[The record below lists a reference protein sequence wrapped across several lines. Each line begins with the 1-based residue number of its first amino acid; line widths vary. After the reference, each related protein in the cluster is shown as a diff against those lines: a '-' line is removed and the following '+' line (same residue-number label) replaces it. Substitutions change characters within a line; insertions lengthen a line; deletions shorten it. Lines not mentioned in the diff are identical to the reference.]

1 MSLEFEKD
9 NFLSLN
15 RLSSNSHY
23 YNEVFKRAERIAS
36 VVFYVLSYISSQEH
50 TAVHHRNLSDK
61 SMRVHETAIATL
73 NLHEYEAKDGL
84 HDFMQAIVA
93 LESAIHLASAARLF
107 TGDVERVITEEID
120 ALQRIVRNHYLQSGD
135 APATDTAQ
143 AVGPAPAPTGSL
155 QSDSNPTPAPT
166 APKPAAATSSRTASP
181 ARSSGTRSARPK
193 GDMSSQAGAVYGTG
207 PARIDRIKT
216 VLEAKGEATI
226 KDIAEVIT
234 DCSEKTIQ
242 RDLNSLIDAGEVT
255 RHGERRWSRYTVNK
269 S

>member
-15 RLSSNSHY
+15 RLSANSHY

-36 VVFYVLSYISSQEH
+36 VVFYVLSYIESHER

-84 HDFMQAIVA
+84 HDFMQAVVA

-120 ALQRIVRNHYLQSGD
+120 ALQRIVRNHYLQSGES
-135 APATDTAQ
+135 ATSDTPSA
-143 AVGPAPAPTGSL
+143 APAPAPTASLEPGTAATATGS
-155 QSDSNPTPAPT
+155 SSGASSGAGSATR
-166 APKPAAATSSRTASP
+166 PAARSAN
-181 ARSSGTRSARPK
+181 RSSRPK

-242 RDLNSLIDAGEVT
+242 RDLNSLIDAGEVI